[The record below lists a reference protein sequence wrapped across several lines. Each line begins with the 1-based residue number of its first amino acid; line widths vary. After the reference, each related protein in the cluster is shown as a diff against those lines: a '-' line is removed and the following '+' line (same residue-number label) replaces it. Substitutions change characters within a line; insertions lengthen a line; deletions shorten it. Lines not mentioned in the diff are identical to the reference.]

1 MVGITA
7 EGLAKLVEL
16 VRQVRAIPQL
26 REKQKGSYDLLGQ
39 RFIDLR
45 EDGETL
51 YADLRKASGSGTER
65 FPLDDSPQRRK
76 FVDEAKRRATKL
88 VDDAS

>member
-1 MVGITA
+1 MSGITP

-26 REKQKGSYDLLGQ
+26 REKQKGSFDLLGQ
-39 RFIDLR
+39 RFVDLR
-45 EDGETL
+45 EDGDQL
-51 YADLRKASGSGTER
+51 YADLRKAAGMGTER
-65 FPLDDSPQRRK
+65 FPLDDSSQRRK
-76 FVDEAKRRATKL
+76 FVDEAKRRATRL

>member
-1 MVGITA
+1 MSGITP

-16 VRQVRAIPQL
+16 LRQLRAIPQL
-26 REKQKGSYDLLGQ
+26 REKQKGSFDLLGQ
-39 RFIDLR
+39 RFVDLR
-45 EDGETL
+45 EDGEQL
-51 YADLRKASGSGTER
+51 HADLRKAAGMGTER